1 MDILRSPYTLTM
13 EKDAMNLKLSSEP
26 IEDGIVTWPVYEAN
40 DAYYLQNIFEFFVP
54 KGVNVVKISF
64 DVYQGLIVVS
74 NCTITNE
81 FGNKIWLKT
90 PKNSS
95 PVYIYV
101 GVTQNCTYRLKVDD
115 MTEIDADRGNLR
127 IEWSYNINYDP
138 ITVYDY
144 KDDELENG

>member
-1 MDILRSPYTLTM
+1 MEILRSPYTLTM
-13 EKDAMNLKLSSEP
+13 EKDAMNLKISSEL
-26 IEDGIVTWPVYEAN
+26 IEPGIVTWPVYEAN
-40 DAYYLQNIFEFFVP
+40 DAYYLQNIFEFRVP

-81 FGNKIWLKT
+81 FRNKIWLKT

-115 MTEIDADRGNLR
+115 MTMINYKRGNLKF
-127 IEWSYNINYDP
+127 EWSYRINQVEP
-138 ITVYDY
+138 SVIDY
-144 KDDELENG
+144 ME

>member
-1 MDILRSPYTLTM
+1 MEILRSPYTLTM
-13 EKDAMNLKLSSEP
+13 EKDAMNLKISSEP

-40 DAYYLQNIFEFFVP
+40 DVYYLQNIFELHIP

-115 MTEIDADRGNLR
+115 MTMINYKRGNLKFEWGYR
-127 IEWSYNINYDP
+127 INQAEPSVI
-138 ITVYDY
+138 DY
-144 KDDELENG
+144 ME